1 MSFPCPTCGEL
12 MSTISTREI
21 ERRRQCPQGHRVTTI
36 EITRE
41 QYDRNAHDLDYLQNL
56 KLALIPALNNFSK
69 ELHDNNN
76 DNQSNP
82 RQLRLPGF

>member
-36 EITRE
+36 EITKE
-41 QYDRNAHDLDYLQNL
+41 AYDKTAQDLEYLKNL
-56 KLALIPALNNFSK
+56 KFALATNFQNFSK
-69 ELHDNNN
+69 ELYDLTDH
-76 DNQSNP
+76 ST
-82 RQLRLPGF
+82 QLRLPGF